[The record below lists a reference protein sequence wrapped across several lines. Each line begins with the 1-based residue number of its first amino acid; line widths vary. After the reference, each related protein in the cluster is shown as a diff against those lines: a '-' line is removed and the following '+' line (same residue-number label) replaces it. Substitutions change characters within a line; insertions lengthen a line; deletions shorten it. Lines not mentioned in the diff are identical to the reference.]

1 MWPTSRSGPTSEERL
16 GRCGKLDSSCES
28 ADSCRMFDMGFFS
41 GAFAERV
48 REFSH
53 AHNDASVRLEV
64 VTLTGERLDALQ
76 LSAVETG
83 ARLSTRDDRLVFL
96 PYTHIAYLDVAIL
109 KDHRIEGFQLSVGSG
124 ARPRIASL
132 MATP

>member
-1 MWPTSRSGPTSEERL
+1 
-16 GRCGKLDSSCES
+16 
-28 ADSCRMFDMGFFS
+28 MFDMGFFS

-48 REFSH
+48 REFCH

-64 VTLTGERLDALQ
+64 VTLTGERLDTLQ

-109 KDHRIEGFQLSVGSG
+109 KDHRIEGFQLSVGSE

>member
-1 MWPTSRSGPTSEERL
+1 V
-16 GRCGKLDSSCES
+16 
-28 ADSCRMFDMGFFS
+28 FDMAFFG

-53 AHNDASVRLEV
+53 DYNDANVRLEV

-96 PYTHIAYLDVAIL
+96 PYAHIAYLDVAIL
-109 KDHRIEGFQLSVGSG
+109 KDHRIAGFQLSVGSEQG
-124 ARPRIASL
+124 PPLHVAHDSTWA
-132 MATP
+132 

>member
-1 MWPTSRSGPTSEERL
+1 V
-16 GRCGKLDSSCES
+16 
-28 ADSCRMFDMGFFS
+28 FDMGFFG

-53 AHNDASVRLEV
+53 AHNDANVRLEV

-109 KDHRIEGFQLSVGSG
+109 KDHRIEGFQLSVGSEQAPPLRL
-124 ARPRIASL
+124 ARGSTSA
-132 MATP
+132 

>member
-1 MWPTSRSGPTSEERL
+1 M
-16 GRCGKLDSSCES
+16 
-28 ADSCRMFDMGFFS
+28 AFFG

-53 AHNDASVRLEV
+53 TYNDANVRLEV
-64 VTLTGERLDALQ
+64 VTLTGEKLDALQ
-76 LSAVETG
+76 LSAAETG

-96 PYTHIAYLDVAIL
+96 PYANIAYLDVAIL
-109 KDHRIEGFQLSVGSG
+109 KDHRIEGFQLSVGSEAG
-124 ARPRIASL
+124 PRTATL

>member
-1 MWPTSRSGPTSEERL
+1 
-16 GRCGKLDSSCES
+16 
-28 ADSCRMFDMGFFS
+28 MGFF
-41 GAFAERV
+41 GGEFAERV

-53 AHNDASVRLEV
+53 AYHDANVRLEV

-96 PYTHIAYLDVAIL
+96 PYANIAYLDVAIL
-109 KDHRIEGFQLSVGSG
+109 KDHRIEGFQLSVGSE
-124 ARPRIASL
+124 
-132 MATP
+132 ATPRTATPVATP